1 MARTKK
7 VEETTI
13 ENKEL
18 EATEKVIEKTK
29 EQDLKEQLAQ
39 SEKEKNDMM
48 DMIKSLQ
55 AQMQLL
61 ASTQTGGQ
69 VTIKQNEDL
78 TRTVKVTCLIDNTY
92 NLSTEPLG
100 GGKAFTFKKFGE
112 TKNIMFTDMQ
122 KILEIY
128 KKDFEIGRAILGSKK
143 DYEDLN
149 LGYAY
154 DKVLTLDKME
164 ELISLNDKESI
175 DIILEMN
182 EDMQD
187 DVMNLIAERM
197 AKGES
202 YDYNRIKELE
212 DEGFE
217 LTKLAKMLEQEV

>member
-7 VEETTI
+7 VEETI
-13 ENKEL
+13 VENKEA
-18 EATEKVIEKTK
+18 EITK
-29 EQDLKEQLAQ
+29 QVVKKSKEEELKEKLEQ

-48 DMIKSLQ
+48 DMIKALQ

-61 ASTQTGGQ
+61 ASTQSGGQ

-100 GGKAFTFKKFGE
+100 GGKTFTFKKFGE
-112 TKNIMFTDMQ
+112 TKNVMFTDMQ

-154 DKVLTLDKME
+154 EKVLTQDKME
-164 ELISLNDKESI
+164 QLITLSDKESI
-175 DIILEMN
+175 DIILDMDEG
-182 EDMQD
+182 MQD

-217 LTKLAKMLEQEV
+217 LTKLAKILEQEV